1 MAWSS
6 FAHLPTSEDEYWRI
20 LSKLENGMTTHEVDN
35 IIASE
40 KGKEKVQHHYRSN
53 LAKIGLFNIEQNCI
67 TLNYDIKRLSKN
79 KKYLKVILNRVL
91 TENQPFEM
99 KEVAKAI
106 AITQSYNLQDIV
118 DVLENEYPLIERNS
132 LVRWVR
138 PIVSFMKIADILSTK
153 PVQKT
158 SYVKFLQE
166 AFLKADVAFGNPVP
180 LELVEAELKKIDLS
194 LNIVMLLDKVL
205 EDFNIRFKIE
215 LLMMPSWATKNK
227 SYKIGEDMYTHI
239 KIKSDLFKEDQ
250 Q

>member
-6 FAHLPTSEDEYWRI
+6 FAHLPTNEEEYWYI
-20 LSKLENGMTTHEVDN
+20 LSNLQNGMSIQEVDA
-35 IIASE
+35 IIAE
-40 KGKEKVQHHYRSN
+40 YKGKEKVQHHYRSN
-53 LAKIGLFNIEQNCI
+53 LAKVGLFNIEQNCI

-79 KKYLKVILNRVL
+79 KKYLKVILNGVL

-106 AITQSYNLQDIV
+106 MIKQSYNLQEIV

-138 PIVSFMKIADILSTK
+138 PIVCLMKIADILSNK

-166 AFLKADVAFGNPVP
+166 SFIKTDAEFGNPEP
-180 LELVEAELKKIDLS
+180 LELVEVELKKIDVS
-194 LNIVMLLDKVL
+194 LNIVMLLDKIL

-239 KIKSDLFKEDQ
+239 KIKSDLLKEDE
-250 Q
+250 